1 LPEAARDQVMSL
13 LANARNE
20 WVRATADL
28 VAKNLAPADD
38 ADLEPEDDE

>member
-1 LPEAARDQVMSL
+1 MSL

-28 VAKNLAPADD
+28 VAKNLAPADE
-38 ADLEPEDDE
+38 AEFEAEDDE

>member
-1 LPEAARDQVMSL
+1 MSL

-28 VAKNLAPADD
+28 VAKNLAPSDGVDD
-38 ADLEPEDDE
+38 GEIQMEDL